1 MNLCRSFIPNLRA
14 QQGKIQFSIEKA
26 NSKKLYFDTF
36 PPFLFL
42 KLLKYFVFHLFNYN
56 LSLIFPK
63 IWKICKNF
71 QRFQIQNIYNCC
83 TVEIRILQKGAKN
96 PGQSVSGIIKL
107 AFLYLFS
114 KLWHFLKILN
124 KIGSKGNTFPSRL
137 NSKFVYIFKFN
148 NFAME
153 RAFTFKAP
161 S

>member
-83 TVEIRILQKGAKN
+83 TVKIRILQKAAKN
-96 PGQSVSGIIKL
+96 PGQSVSGMKIL
-107 AFLYLFS
+107 SFLYLFS
-114 KLWHFLKILN
+114 KKWRFLKILYHF
-124 KIGSKGNTFPSRL
+124 GLRGNTFPSRR
-137 NSKFVYIFKFN
+137 NSN
-148 NFAME
+148 L
-153 RAFTFKAP
+153 FTHSYNTRHRGRHHRRFLKLQ
-161 S
+161 